1 MQVLLQR
8 CARHQRPSQK
18 PVATPHCG
26 TLASVSSEARSSAQ
40 AVKIRQVTQLDRE
53 GALEAGDAGAV
64 RVKRQHLISLL
75 DPQTFQTAFVA
86 HQPPT
91 GGNVLE
97 ANAS

>member
-1 MQVLLQR
+1 MRKTPATQPETGGDSPLWNLGQCLQR
-8 CARHQRPSQK
+8 SPLKR
-18 PVATPHCG
+18 
-26 TLASVSSEARSSAQ
+26 Q